1 MNAPYRPIDCSVH
14 DEFELRAVRRVRCE
28 LDYLDETGA
37 KQHRSGRIVDL
48 TTRNGEE
55 YLRLDDGTEVRLDRV
70 IRVDGRRLG

>member
-1 MNAPYRPIDCSVH
+1 MNERYRPIDCSVH
-14 DEFELRAVRRVRCE
+14 DEFELRAVRRVRFE

-70 IRVDGRRLG
+70 TRVDGRRLG

>member
-1 MNAPYRPIDCSVH
+1 MNETYRPIDCSLH

-28 LDYLDETGA
+28 LVYRNGSGVE
-37 KQHRSGRIVDL
+37 QHRSGRIVDL